1 MGRIKKEEKNRATD
15 ACRVPPGL
23 SHRSWFVAT
32 VNKLKKPDG
41 LPDTSN
47 IDLGLFITFC
57 VILLFFIPLWNSP
70 YSLGASLQVS
80 QGEEVDWN
88 NGFEIV
94 AMPYEGLT
102 ETLLLNSTPYD
113 GSSIWDTGSYFLDAI
128 TRSDE
133 RGYTISIPGL
143 IGNDGF
149 FSCSTTTS
157 VSIPDINELFFS
169 VVLDGLEGSCN
180 VTLSAAF
187 TDIGLENYYA
197 ELFHRSITSE
207 LYRGE
212 TLNLTL
218 STPVALLKTISSVWL
233 SRVVMDIYIVGT
245 PSATLIIKDTTIK
258 AISDKPLFPVT
269 IDAIATTG
277 ESLYSSYITR
287 YLRNPP
293 VIFLNRTGE
302 DGSPA
307 LFLRRGNYTVF
318 LPQGQYSAIAGW
330 YNFYMLIPV
339 IDAQEIT
346 FEVIPD
352 ETIHLRLKMRAI
364 ILDINSNVPIPF
376 RSMQVRLGDSDDLI
390 YTPWRYAPWPDHLY
404 VPPIQGDIWISVSF
418 DQWYVDSWA
427 NMSIGYTH
435 IISFF
440 SPLTI
445 NIFGLLLN
453 FGQLLDIGLVILVVF
468 LVIKRWLVKTA
479 QLNRRDIL
487 SDNRFVPIILLM
499 SSFLFP
505 WVLYSDWGEYRT
517 LNFVSLPVRVLTF
530 QGNIAFAV
538 VSFGEWIILGLLSF
552 VLLWAPL
559 IGLLSMLS
567 TPESKSNS
575 KKTGKLLLFPFLFS
589 VCCLIAVLLS
599 GYTLGLG
606 ALLAMV
612 GLPIWL
618 IQKLYR
624 HEIGVPDIHLPLKKA
639 ERGS

>member
-1 MGRIKKEEKNRATD
+1 MGRIKKEENNRTTD

-23 SHRSWFVAT
+23 SHRSWFAAT

-47 IDLGLFITFC
+47 IDLGLFVTFW

-70 YSLGASLQVS
+70 YSFGASLQVS

-94 AMPYEGLT
+94 TMPYSGLN

-113 GSSIWDTGSYFLDAI
+113 GSSIWDCGSYFVDAK
-128 TRSDE
+128 TRSAE
-133 RGYTISIPGL
+133 RGYTISISGL
-143 IGNDGF
+143 INNLGF

-157 VSIPDINELFFS
+157 ISIHDITELFFS
-169 VVLDGLEGSCN
+169 VILDGLEGSCN

-187 TDIGLENYYA
+187 SDISLENSWS

-218 STPVALLKTISSVWL
+218 STPVALLKTISPDWL
-233 SRVVMDIYIVGT
+233 SKVDMDIFIVGT

-269 IDAIATTG
+269 IDATATTG

-287 YLRNPP
+287 YLSNPP

-302 DGSPA
+302 DGGPA
-307 LFLRRGNYTVF
+307 LSLRRANYTVF

-330 YNFYMLIPV
+330 HNYDVLSPV

-352 ETIHLRLKMRAI
+352 EMIHLRLKMRAI
-364 ILDINSNVPIPF
+364 RLNINSSAPIPF
-376 RSMQVRLGDSDDLI
+376 RSMLVRLGESDDLI
-390 YTPWRYAPWPDHLY
+390 YTPWRYVPWPDHLY
-404 VPPIQGDIWISVSF
+404 VPPIQGDIWISVYF
-418 DQWYVDSWA
+418 EDWYVQAWA
-427 NMSIGYTH
+427 NISMNHTQR
-435 IISFF
+435 ISFS

-453 FGQLLDIGLVILVVF
+453 LGQLLDIGLVILIVF

-479 QLNRRDIL
+479 QLNRRALL
-487 SDNRFVPIILLM
+487 SDNRIVPIILLM

-505 WVLYSDWGEYRT
+505 WILYSDWGEYLT
-517 LNFVSLPVRVLTF
+517 LNFVALPVRVLTF

-538 VSFGEWIILGLLSF
+538 VSFGEWIILGLLSV

-559 IGLLSMLS
+559 IGLLFMLS

-575 KKTGKLLLFPFLFS
+575 KKTGKLLLLPFLYS
-589 VCCLIAVLLS
+589 VFFLIAVLLS

-606 ALLAMV
+606 AICAMV

-618 IQKLYR
+618 IQILYR
-624 HEIGVPDIHLPLKKA
+624 REIGVPDIHLPLKKA